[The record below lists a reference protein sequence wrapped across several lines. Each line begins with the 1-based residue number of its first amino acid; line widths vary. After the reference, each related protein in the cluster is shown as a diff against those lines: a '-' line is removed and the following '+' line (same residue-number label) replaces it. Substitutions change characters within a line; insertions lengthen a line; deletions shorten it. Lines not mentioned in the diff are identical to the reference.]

1 MDLILGYSIFVGIVF
16 LMWLLFVIRMYKK
29 LND

>member
-1 MDLILGYSIFVGIVF
+1 MDFVLLYSIVVAIIFMVW
-16 LMWLLFVIRMYKK
+16 MLFVIRMYKK

>member
-1 MDLILGYSIFVGIVF
+1 MDFILGYSIFVGVIF
-16 LMWLLFVIRMYKK
+16 MMWLLFVIRMYKK

>member
-1 MDLILGYSIFVGIVF
+1 MDFILAYSIFVGVVF
-16 LMWLLFVIRMYKK
+16 MMWLLFVIRMYKK

>member
-1 MDLILGYSIFVGIVF
+1 MDFILGYSIFVSIVF
-16 LMWLLFVIRMYKK
+16 TMWLLFVIRMYKK